1 MTGENDF
8 EAATQAAIKAAFAAK
23 ILPKGIYRT
32 YAVDNLKA
40 AIGWIK
46 QARDEWAGE
55 DRPLSDADEQQLTY
69 MVNAGI
75 SMRKVVEFWQE
86 AKRRAEQ

>member
-55 DRPLSDADEQQLTY
+55 ETPPLSAKDQQALTY

-75 SMRKVVEFWQE
+75 SMRKESF
-86 AKRRAEQ
+86 RARHSSG